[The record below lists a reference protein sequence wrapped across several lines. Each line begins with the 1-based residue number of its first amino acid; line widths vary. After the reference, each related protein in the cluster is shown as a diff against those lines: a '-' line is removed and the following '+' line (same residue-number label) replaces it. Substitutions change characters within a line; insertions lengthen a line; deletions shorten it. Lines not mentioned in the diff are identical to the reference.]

1 MPDSRRHRGQHPQD
15 AKLFGVKALESLRSA
30 VADMSLLL
38 GKGYAQTSTLKLVGD
53 KFGLTQRQRLA
64 VMRSV
69 CSDEQV
75 CVRQNKRVEVAQI
88 FGQPLVIDGY
98 NLLISVEAAMS
109 GGFVFIGRD
118 GCFRDLAGI
127 HGTYRKVS
135 ETIPAIEFIGRFL
148 EGVGINNVL
157 WLLDSPVSN
166 SGRLKTLINE
176 LAREN
181 DWPWTVELVVSPDA
195 VLAKS
200 EQIIATSD
208 SVVLDKCC
216 RWVNLA
222 RCIIESELANA
233 NLVDL
238 SS

>member
-1 MPDSRRHRGQHPQD
+1 MPDRRTHRGQHPQD
-15 AKLFGVKALESLRSA
+15 SKLFGVKALESLRSA

-38 GKGYAQTSTLKLVGD
+38 SKGYAQTSTLKLVGD

-64 VMRSV
+64 VMRSA

-75 CVRQNKRVEVAQI
+75 SGRENKRVEVAQI
-88 FGQPLVIDGY
+88 VGQPLVIDGY

-135 ETIPAIEFIGRFL
+135 ETVPAIELIGRLL
-148 EGVGINNVL
+148 EGVGVSNVL
-157 WLLDSPVSN
+157 WLLDRPVSN

-176 LAREN
+176 LAGEN
-181 DWPWTVELVVSPDA
+181 EWAWTVELVVSPDA

-200 EQIIATSD
+200 EHIIATSD
-208 SVVLDKCC
+208 SAVLDKCC

-222 RCIIESELANA
+222 RCIIESELPKA
-233 NLVDL
+233 NLVEM